1 MRLAVSP
8 TVCILLFTLCMAFTS
23 CKFFQKP
30 KPQKTNPI
38 ARVGNYFLYAEDI
51 QYLFADKEKIT
62 DSAALAKSYVDD
74 WIRKKLLL
82 ETAVKYLPADK
93 QNLEQQIQDYR
104 ESLLIYLY
112 EDELIKQK
120 LDTIVSDAA
129 VDSFYEI
136 NKQNFHLDNDLVQIN
151 YIKLPVDAPKVDS
164 IKYLLTYT
172 TDKNRSRLMNYCYQ
186 LAVDFYMKD
195 SLWLNMEMLTK
206 KIPADSDYVR
216 SLGKSG
222 ATGEVADSNYLYLL
236 KVNNFKQ
243 KGELA
248 PLNHIK
254 NELRFMLINK
264 RKQQLISSAYDKIY
278 QDAIKDG
285 NFEVFTK

>member
-1 MRLAVSP
+1 MRLALLP
-8 TVCILLFTLCMAFTS
+8 TVCILLFTLCMAFSS

-51 QYLFADKEKIT
+51 QYLFSDKEKIT

-120 LDTIVSDAA
+120 LDTIVSDATI
-129 VDSFYEI
+129 DSFYEI
-136 NKQNFHLDNDLVQIN
+136 NRQNFHLENDLVQMN

-164 IKYLLTYT
+164 IKYLLTYPT
-172 TDKNRSRLMNYCYQ
+172 NKNRQRLMNYCYQ
-186 LAVDFYMKD
+186 LAVDFYLKD
-195 SLWLNMEMLTK
+195 SLWLDMEMLIK
-206 KIPADSDYVR
+206 KIPADTDYIL
-216 SLGKSG
+216 SISKSG
-222 ATGEVADSNYLYLL
+222 STGEVADSNYLYLL
-236 KVNNFKQ
+236 KVNDYKQ
-243 KGELA
+243 KGEVA

-254 NELRFMLINK
+254 NELRFMLINR
-264 RKQQLISSAYDKIY
+264 RKQQLISSAYEKIY